1 MKFEFFCYDCLVHCS
16 GLKIDTPLE
25 NKCSLQQHFCVDF
38 PYGLLI
44 LFYIRE
50 VDSAHPMTS
59 SLFDAL
65 LQIVSTYID
74 DPGPNANQPG
84 TTSSQPH

>member
-1 MKFEFFCYDCLVHCS
+1 
-16 GLKIDTPLE
+16 
-25 NKCSLQQHFCVDF
+25 VDF